1 MEADSEAG
9 GSSVTCKTDVYLEE
23 LIQHLDSGNIKLID
37 VREPNEIEETGSLPT
52 SINIPR
58 IIIIS
63 SH

>member
-9 GSSVTCKTDVYLEE
+9 GSNVTCKTDVHLEE

-37 VREPNEIEETGSLPT
+37 VRERNEIEETGSLPT